1 MKYGIVVNI
10 DEPNIQVKPINN
22 DDDDELVVIT
32 GTTLQCSELEE
43 LLNENDSEEPILVL
57 FDEEKNVLIEE

>member
-22 DDDDELVVIT
+22 DDDELVVIT

-43 LLNENDSEEPILVL
+43 LLNENDSEEPFLVL